1 MEIPKILLYIGTL
14 FIVISIIW
22 EVIMEGRRESITEKL
37 IMKGLPTPVN
47 ADVFKLQKILEV
59 KG

>member
-14 FIVISIIW
+14 FIVISIFW
-22 EVIMEGRRESITEKL
+22 EVIMEGQRDYITEKL
-37 IMKGLPTPVN
+37 IMKGLPTPAN
-47 ADVFKLQKILEV
+47 ADVFTLQRISEL

>member
-1 MEIPKILLYIGTL
+1 MEVPKVLLYIGTL

-37 IMKGLPTPVN
+37 IRRGLPTPVD
-47 ADVFKLQKILEV
+47 ADVFKLERILEV
-59 KG
+59 KD